1 MSEKI
6 NNNVTVFTGI
16 TEGIGLAGVKKTV
29 AKEMEKKLIGQKT
42 VDTKYGARFVAS
54 FPINLAI
61 EKIDLNKWVT
71 EMTDADYRSYSR
83 DHQMMS
89 SFVKDGIFYM
99 KNLENIGT
107 DRLIQRYELKYHSPH
122 HVQFYSSETTAYVM
136 RLFPAKV
143 GVPWEMQLTKTSDD
157 TCQLTC
163 LIGVDFPNVL
173 LKAAWF
179 SGLGDLFLK
188 RHLNEEAENFAKDIE
203 RKSKIEGGNNHD

>member
-1 MSEKI
+1 MSERL
-6 NNNVTVFTGI
+6 NNIAVFNRVRKGT
-16 TEGIGLAGVKKTV
+16 GLAGAERTE
-29 AKEMEKKLIGQKT
+29 AKEKKLIGQKT
-42 VDTKYGARFVAS
+42 IDTKYGARFVQS
-54 FPINLAI
+54 FPVNLPV
-61 EKIDLNKWVT
+61 EKIDLNRWVT
-71 EMTDADYRSYSR
+71 EMTDGDYRSYSK

-107 DRLIQRYELKYHSPH
+107 DRLIQRYELKYHSPR

-143 GVPWEMQLTKTSDD
+143 GVPWEMQLTQTSDN
-157 TCQLTC
+157 TSELTC

-188 RHLNEEAENFAKDIE
+188 RHLSEEGENFAKDIE
-203 RKSKIEGGNNHD
+203 RKFAEGGNNHD